1 MTTKTETIS
10 PQTKTQ
16 KQEIQI
22 VKRDGRTEALDI
34 DKMHFV
40 VEEACAGLTGVSAS
54 QIEMNAD
61 LQFTNMMTTQDI
73 QDILIRSANDLI
85 SLDAPNYQYAAAR
98 LLLWGVRKDVF
109 GKFEV
114 DPLTTLIEKNIEL
127 GVYDPAIIKD
137 YSSSELK
144 RLNT

>member
-1 MTTKTETIS
+1 MTSKTETIS
-10 PQTKTQ
+10 PTSKTQ

-40 VEEACAGLTGVSAS
+40 VEEACTGLTGVSAS

-61 LQFTNMMTTQDI
+61 LQFSNNMTTQDI

-85 SLDAPNYQYAAAR
+85 S
-98 LLLWGVRKDVF
+98 
-109 GKFEV
+109 
-114 DPLTTLIEKNIEL
+114 
-127 GVYDPAIIKD
+127 
-137 YSSSELK
+137 
-144 RLNT
+144 